1 MSWDERYSTAE
12 YVYGTEPNGFLVEHA
27 GLLRGPVLSLA
38 EGEGR
43 NGVFLAGQGLTVHG
57 VDSSAVGLAKAQALA
72 AARGVSLHVEQ
83 ADLAEFV
90 PACAAYGAVV
100 SIFAHVPGAV
110 RTRLYPLLVDCLQ
123 PGGLLLLEAYSLAQL
138 PRTTGGPKD
147 PDLLMSVDAIRCG
160 FAGLEPVLLQELTRE
175 VHEGRLYTGLASVVQ
190 FIGRKPC

>member
-1 MSWDERYSTAE
+1 MALK
-12 YVYGTEPNGFLVEHA
+12 PNGFLVEHA

-138 PRTTGGPKD
+138 PRTTGGPK
-147 PDLLMSVDAIRCG
+147 
-160 FAGLEPVLLQELTRE
+160 TRI
-175 VHEGRLYTGLASVVQ
+175 Y
-190 FIGRKPC
+190 

>member
-83 ADLAEFV
+83 ADLAEFCPPV
-90 PACAAYGAVV
+90 AGGLSAARWVAAAGGVFAGAAATHNRRAKRPGFTDVGRRHPVRFCRVGACAAA
-100 SIFAHVPGAV
+100 
-110 RTRLYPLLVDCLQ
+110 R
-123 PGGLLLLEAYSLAQL
+123 
-138 PRTTGGPKD
+138 
-147 PDLLMSVDAIRCG
+147 VDA
-160 FAGLEPVLLQELTRE
+160 
-175 VHEGRLYTGLASVVQ
+175 
-190 FIGRKPC
+190 

>member
-83 ADLAEFV
+83 ADLAEFCP
-90 PACAAYGAVV
+90 PARRMAPWCQ
-100 SIFAHVPGAV
+100 FLP
-110 RTRLYPLLVDCLQ
+110 TC
-123 PGGLLLLEAYSLAQL
+123 LAQCV
-138 PRTTGGPKD
+138 RGYTRCWWIVCSQVGCCCWRR
-147 PDLLMSVDAIRCG
+147 IRWRSCHAQP
-160 FAGLEPVLLQELTRE
+160 AGQKTRI
-175 VHEGRLYTGLASVVQ
+175 Y
-190 FIGRKPC
+190 

>member
-90 PACAAYGAVV
+90 PACVCVTVTGAGAAWLVSAAGLDPPEFFRTPHPMPPAASRMAAVTAAAISGV
-100 SIFAHVPGAV
+100 LE
-110 RTRLYPLLVDCLQ
+110 RL
-123 PGGLLLLEAYSLAQL
+123 A
-138 PRTTGGPKD
+138 
-147 PDLLMSVDAIRCG
+147 
-160 FAGLEPVLLQELTRE
+160 FAGSA
-175 VHEGRLYTGLASVVQ
+175 TGS
-190 FIGRKPC
+190 GG

>member
-138 PRTTGGPKD
+138 
-147 PDLLMSVDAIRCG
+147 MSVDAIRCG

-175 VHEGRLYTGLASVVQ
+175 VHEGRLHTGLASVVQ